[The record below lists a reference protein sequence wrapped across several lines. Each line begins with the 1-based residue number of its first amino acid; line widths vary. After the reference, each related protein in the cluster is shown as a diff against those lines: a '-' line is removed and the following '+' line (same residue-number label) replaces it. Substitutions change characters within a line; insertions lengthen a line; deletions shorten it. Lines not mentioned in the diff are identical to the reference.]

1 MISDVIERM
10 LIEMLT
16 EEGGRLELRRNELA
30 ERLGCV
36 PSQINYVITSR
47 FTPERGYI
55 IESRRGGGG
64 YVRITKKMIHSDE
77 YLMHLFCAIGDE
89 IDIKSAALYV
99 AEMLERGLITEREGK
114 MTAAMLSVFSSDSE
128 RALALKKAILAFSK

>member
-1 MISDVIERM
+1 
-10 LIEMLT
+10 
-16 EEGGRLELRRNELA
+16 
-30 ERLGCV
+30 
-36 PSQINYVITSR
+36 
-47 FTPERGYI
+47 
-55 IESRRGGGG
+55 
-64 YVRITKKMIHSDE
+64 MIHSDE